1 MWKGFKELKTVTA
14 CLIILA
20 TIGLIGWDVYVAW
33 NDLKGD
39 TISEITMG
47 WAMHKPFIPF
57 ITGIIIGHL
66 LVPGTIKS
74 WKEKLIKQLIMWP
87 IVVGVFI
94 WDLMTPP
101 IPFLMAHPWVM
112 FLAGAP
118 LGIFLWKQD
127 PEISGVK

>member
-14 CLIILA
+14 CIIILA

-47 WAMHKPFIPF
+47 WAIHKPFIPF
-57 ITGIIIGHL
+57 ITGVIIGHL
-66 LVPGTIKS
+66 FVPGKLKS
-74 WKEKLIKQLIMWP
+74 WKEKLVKQLILWP
-87 IVVGVFI
+87 IVIGILI

-101 IPFLMAHPWVM
+101 ILLLESYPWIM
-112 FLAGAP
+112 FVVGVP